1 LEEQS
6 MALRFLL
13 VSLVA
18 GMGLELPSGQ
28 ELSSW
33 TRAGREWAGARMVD
47 LSSIR
52 VEAERALLGST
63 DCERAEVI
71 AGPAEA
77 VEVGPS
83 TADLA
88 FDVVVEG
95 MASTFA
101 ADLAAIRAD
110 RPESIA
116 TPDAI
121 ADQPPGEEPPM
132 LAWVDPEPELA
143 SFPASVETR
152 PAAVAEPPIC
162 PIATRVD
169 RLSVAVRLTRQAVI
183 AWASLIEGSS
193 EILTDSR

>member
-1 LEEQS
+1 

-28 ELSSW
+28 ELSRW
-33 TRAGREWAGARMVD
+33 TRAGREWAGARMIE

-52 VEAERALLGST
+52 AEAQRALLGPT
-63 DCERAEVI
+63 DCERNGAI
-71 AGPAEA
+71 AAPAEA
-77 VEVGPS
+77 VIDGPS

-101 ADLAAIRAD
+101 ADMAAIQAD
-110 RPESIA
+110 RPEWIA
-116 TPDAI
+116 TPDVI
-121 ADQPPGEEPPM
+121 ADQPPDEEPPM
-132 LAWVDPEPELA
+132 LAWVDPEPEPA
-143 SFPASVETR
+143 SFSAPAETQ
-152 PAAVAEPPIC
+152 PAAVAETPTS

-169 RLSVAVRLTRQAVI
+169 RLSMAVRLTRQAVI

-193 EILTDSR
+193 EILTDSK